1 MSKPS
6 SSLQAVVFDF
16 DGVIADTEPLH
27 LRAYQD
33 ILAGAGITLTEMD
46 YYARYLGYD
55 DVGAF
60 RAIARDSG
68 LTLDES
74 TIRDLIARKSR
85 RFEELEAAGAVLFPG
100 AVECVRRCAA
110 EWPLA
115 VASGALR
122 REIEL
127 VLHHAGLRDCFHLV
141 VSAEDTPK
149 SKPAPDPYRLA
160 VERLRAA
167 TGAEIEAGRTIAIE
181 DSRWGIQSARG
192 AGLRCVAVMHSYGA
206 DALGEADAIVP
217 NLDALTIERLQ
228 HLAG

>member
-1 MSKPS
+1 MPTT
-6 SSLQAVVFDF
+6 SLQAVVFDF

-55 DVGAF
+55 DAGAF

-68 LTLDES
+68 RTLDEAAL
-74 TIRDLIARKSR
+74 RDFIAQKSH

-100 AVECVRRCAA
+100 AIECVRRCAA

-127 VLHHAGLRDCFHLV
+127 VLEHAGLRDCFRLV
-141 VSAEDTPK
+141 VSAEDTPR
-149 SKPAPDPYRLA
+149 SKPAPDPYLLA
-160 VERLRAA
+160 LEKLRES
-167 TGAEIEAGRTIAIE
+167 TGVAIEAARTVAIE
-181 DSRWGIQSARG
+181 DSRWGIRVGSRRRAPVRG
-192 AGLRCVAVMHSYGA
+192 GHPLVRRRR
-206 DALGEADAIVP
+206 P
-217 NLDALTIERLQ
+217 R
-228 HLAG
+228 

>member
-1 MSKPS
+1 MSP

-33 ILAGAGITLTEMD
+33 ILAEAGISLTEMD

-55 DVGAF
+55 DAGAF

-68 LTLDES
+68 RTLDEEAV
-74 TIRDLIARKSR
+74 RDFIARKAR

-100 AVECVRRCAA
+100 AIECVRRCAA
-110 EWPLA
+110 RWPLA

-127 VLHHAGLRDCFHLV
+127 VLEHAGLRDAFHLV

-149 SKPAPDPYRLA
+149 SKPAPDPYLLA
-160 VERLRAA
+160 LERLREA
-167 TGAEIEAGRTIAIE
+167 TGLPIEAARTVAIE

-192 AGLRCVAVMHSYGA
+192 AGLRCVAVTHSYAA
-206 DALGEADAIVP
+206 DALGEADAVVP
-217 NLDALTIERLQ
+217 NLAALTIERLQ
-228 HLAG
+228 AVTG

>member
-1 MSKPS
+1 MPT

-33 ILAGAGITLTEMD
+33 ILAEAGITLTEMD

-55 DVGAF
+55 DAGAF

-68 LTLDES
+68 RALDEAAL
-74 TIRDLIARKSR
+74 RDFIARKSR

-100 AVECVRRCAA
+100 AVACVRRCAA
-110 EWPLA
+110 HWPLA

-127 VLHHAGLRDCFHLV
+127 VLEHAGLRDCFQLV

-160 VERLRAA
+160 LEKLRDA
-167 TGAEIEAGRTIAIE
+167 TGADIAASRTVAIE

-192 AGLRCVAVMHSYGA
+192 AGLRCVAVTHSYGA

-217 NLDALTIERLQ
+217 NLDALTIDRLQ
-228 HLAG
+228 DLAG